1 MAFLTQRL
9 VSLPDL
15 AGAVHRGFGA
25 FGDALVSIVEHN
37 GRLRR
42 MQMLQDMSDD
52 ELAACGI
59 KREDIVRIVFDA

>member
-1 MAFLTQRL
+1 M
-9 VSLPDL
+9 
-15 AGAVHRGFGA
+15 HRGFAA